1 MDAVGII
8 PGQIVTEHLR
18 VVPRVVEGY
27 AQADPARDILKLA
40 CIERHR
46 ATGNVGVGLVVGLGL
61 REGAIASSVAHD
73 AHNIIVA
80 GTNDDDM
87 TRAVR
92 AVEAMDGGLA
102 LVLNGAV
109 RGQMPLPVAGLLS
122 DQPAAS
128 VARALGH
135 LSRQVQALAPPR
147 ALRDALLPRPLGH
160 PGRPR
165 HRSRV
170 RRALIWLVA
179 AGFHQFV
186 SVHLCR
192 QCAAAESLSVAV
204 GARGDPASRP
214 SG

>member
-1 MDAVGII
+1 MPLFERASAIPGVLRRTVHIGEFGIARLGVPADGSPMDAVGII

-122 DQPAAS
+122 DQPATS
-128 VARALGH
+128 VARALEH
-135 LSRQVQALAPPR
+135 LSRQVQALGSPLPAPF
-147 ALRDALLPRPLGH
+147 ATLSFLA
-160 PGRPR
+160 
-165 HRSRV
+165 
-170 RRALIWLVA
+170 
-179 AGFHQFV
+179 
-186 SVHLCR
+186 
-192 QCAAAESLSVAV
+192 LSVIPA
-204 GARGDPASRP
+204 ARVTDQGFVAL
-214 SG
+214 